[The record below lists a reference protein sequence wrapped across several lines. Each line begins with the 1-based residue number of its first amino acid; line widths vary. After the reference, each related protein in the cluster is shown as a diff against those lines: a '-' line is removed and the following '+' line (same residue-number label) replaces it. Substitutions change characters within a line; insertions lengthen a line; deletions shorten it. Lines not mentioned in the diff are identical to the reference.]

1 MDNLSDGKKAELP
14 LAVQDPA
21 SSAGVP
27 FDNFRQSTLYA
38 SAFYLKRT
46 LLLLVPL
53 LLHVMPMLHCFLLQ
67 ALFLAL
73 PAALVS
79 HCASP
84 FCTWIVCM

>member
-1 MDNLSDGKKAELP
+1 MKAELP

-21 SSAGVP
+21 SFAGVP
-27 FDNFRQSTLYA
+27 FDNFRQALYT
-38 SAFYLKRT
+38 SAFYLKGA

-53 LLHVMPMLHCFLLQ
+53 LLHVMHMLHCFLLL

-73 PAALVS
+73 PSALVS

-84 FCTWIVCM
+84 FCTWIVCL